1 MKHALLLIGS
11 VLIVSLCAASPN
23 KAFDERMRW
32 LKPAVAKLTTTIQSR
47 VNDENFDATITDEEL
62 LTSTINEDVFLKNR
76 FRFLVKVKLLR
87 EKKHV
92 SVLVCTEDERY
103 ALFEDLGCTDEV
115 DMGYWILK
123 DPPPCDFHLS
133 AKWCEDSNIT
143 NGVSVDVE
151 DGNSSR

>member
-32 LKPAVAKLTTTIQSR
+32 LKPAVAKLTATIQSK
-47 VNDENFDATITDEEL
+47 VNDENFDANITNEEL

-87 EKKHV
+87 EKRHV

-123 DPPPCDFHLS
+123 DPPLCDFQLS
-133 AKWCEDSNIT
+133 ANWCEDSNIT

>member
-11 VLIVSLCAASPN
+11 ALIVSLCAASPN

-32 LKPAVAKLTTTIQSR
+32 LKPAVAKLTVAIQSR
-47 VNDENFDATITDEEL
+47 VNDENFDANITDEEL

-115 DMGYWILK
+115 DMEYWILK
-123 DPPPCDFHLS
+123 DPPSCDFHLS
-133 AKWCEDSNIT
+133 AKWCEDGNIT
-143 NGVSVDVE
+143 NGVSVNVE
-151 DGNSSR
+151 DGK

>member
-1 MKHALLLIGS
+1 MKHALLFIGS
-11 VLIVSLCAASPN
+11 ALIVSQCAASPN
-23 KAFDERMRW
+23 KVFDEDMS
-32 LKPAVAKLTTTIQSR
+32 LLEPVVAKLTAAIQR
-47 VNDENFDATITDEEL
+47 TLNDKNLDANVTDEEL
-62 LTSTINEDVFLKNR
+62 LKLATKEDKSLIDPFYDHYSIKIS
-76 FRFLVKVKLLR
+76 R

-123 DPPPCDFHLS
+123 DPPSCDFHLS

>member
-32 LKPAVAKLTTTIQSR
+32 LKPAVAKLTAAIQSR
-47 VNDENFDATITDEEL
+47 VNDENFDANITDEEL

-115 DMGYWILK
+115 DMEYWILK
-123 DPPPCDFHLS
+123 DPPSCDFQLS
-133 AKWCEDSNIT
+133 ANWCEDSNIT

>member
-32 LKPAVAKLTTTIQSR
+32 LKPAVAKLTAAIQSR
-47 VNDENFDATITDEEL
+47 VNDENFDANITDEEL

-115 DMGYWILK
+115 DMEYWILK
-123 DPPPCDFHLS
+123 DPPSCDFQLS
-133 AKWCEDSNIT
+133 ANWCEDGNIT

>member
-1 MKHALLLIGS
+1 MKHTLLLIGS
-11 VLIVSLCAASPN
+11 ALIVSQCAASPN
-23 KAFDERMRW
+23 KAFDEDMS
-32 LKPAVAKLTTTIQSR
+32 LLEPAVAKLTATIQSR
-47 VNDENFDATITDEEL
+47 VDDENFDANITDEEL
-62 LTSTINEDVFLKNR
+62 LKLAIKEDESLIDPFYDHYSIKIS
-76 FRFLVKVKLLR
+76 R
-87 EKKHV
+87 EKKHAIV
-92 SVLVCTEDERY
+92 MICTEDERY

-123 DPPPCDFHLS
+123 NPPSCDFQLS

>member
-11 VLIVSLCAASPN
+11 ALIVSLCAASPN
-23 KAFDERMRW
+23 KAFDEDM
-32 LKPAVAKLTTTIQSR
+32 LTLEPAVAKLTAAIQRTLSDK
-47 VNDENFDATITDEEL
+47 NLDANITDE
-62 LTSTINEDVFLKNR
+62 
-76 FRFLVKVKLLR
+76 KLLKLAAKEDESLIDPFYDHYSIKISR
-87 EKKHV
+87 EKKHA

-115 DMGYWILK
+115 DMRYWILK
-123 DPPPCDFHLS
+123 NPPPCDFKMS

-151 DGNSSR
+151 DGK